1 MTTAAKDIEIFSDHC
16 VFMRSVYLHAR
27 TLFETSTTDEKAL
40 MARAANTFFG
50 DLSMVLTEHLILQV
64 CKITDPARDF
74 KKNENHTLALM
85 LERFDFSSDPQ
96 ISAQL
101 GRLHDNIQAFS
112 NKLRPARNKL
122 ISHSDKLSILASQPL
137 GAATPQEWDQFWLDL
152 QDVLCILRQ
161 KILGGPPFYL
171 NGVAMLTDA
180 DGLLRAL
187 RHGAYFDQLLR
198 DSDPAIAAKCIKLAF
213 D

>member
-1 MTTAAKDIEIFSDHC
+1 MTTAAKDIEIFTDHC

-27 TLFETSTTDEKAL
+27 TLFETCTTDDKAL
-40 MARAANTFFG
+40 MASAANTFFG
-50 DLSMVLTEHLILQV
+50 DLSMVLTEYLILQV

-85 LERFDFSSDPQ
+85 LEHCDLSSDPQ
-96 ISAQL
+96 TAAQF
-101 GRLHDNIQAFS
+101 GRLYDNIQAFS
-112 NKLRPARNKL
+112 GKLRLARNKL
-122 ISHSDKLSILASQPL
+122 ISHSDRLSILASQTL

-152 QDVLCILRQ
+152 QDALCILRQ
-161 KILGGPPFYL
+161 KILGGSPFYL

-180 DGLLRAL
+180 DGLLKAL
-187 RHGAYFDQLLR
+187 RHGAYFDQLLH
-198 DSDPAIAAKCIKLAF
+198 DSDPVIAAKCIKLAL

>member
-1 MTTAAKDIEIFSDHC
+1 MSTATMTTAAKDIEIFSDHC

-137 GAATPQEWDQFWLDL
+137 GAATPQECGS
-152 QDVLCILRQ
+152 VLARPTGRTLHPSTKNSRRATVLFEWRCHADRCRRIVEGASARSLFRS
-161 KILGGPPFYL
+161 
-171 NGVAMLTDA
+171 ALT
-180 DGLLRAL
+180 
-187 RHGAYFDQLLR
+187 
-198 DSDPAIAAKCIKLAF
+198 
-213 D
+213 